1 MTGLARRGRGQGA
14 HSPRITAPA
23 VRWPATALLLV
34 WHVGACDPGQEPA
47 SPRVSRDD
55 AGVEAVRHGKLED
68 YGYPVYV
75 PEDLVVIGTDDG
87 HPETS
92 FGMVEGLDVLED
104 GTIAVL
110 DGHAG
115 EVRTFAPDGS
125 FIRRISRKGAGPGEI
140 SDMTLALV
148 GVGQM
153 SFALPDVANQSVTV
167 FSADGEV
174 VATHRFDI
182 EETYIP
188 EWRPAG
194 DSRPAVRISSPASE
208 VLALGSLDGS
218 MSDTLAVVTRPPEP
232 DAPDG
237 RQPVWLDH
245 LVWSFAEP
253 AVAVAGWMFA
263 PRFTIHA
270 TGGPVRTVSW
280 AHESAALTEDEK
292 DAIVRIIVRGM
303 GMDDAEIPEDFRNS
317 FRLPDRLPA
326 MADIEVGD
334 DLILVLRVRPVE
346 SMDRRVIYTFKAAG
360 FGGRMWDAFS
370 LGGEYLG
377 ALDLGAPAD
386 VYDIPGDTIIG
397 VRENDVGL
405 QQVFLARLPGELG
418 AER

>member
-1 MTGLARRGRGQGA
+1 M
-14 HSPRITAPA
+14 
-23 VRWPATALLLV
+23 
-34 WHVGACDPGQEPA
+34 
-47 SPRVSRDD
+47 
-55 AGVEAVRHGKLED
+55 
-68 YGYPVYV
+68 
-75 PEDLVVIGTDDG
+75 
-87 HPETS
+87 
-92 FGMVEGLDVLED
+92 LED

-125 FIRRISRKGAGPGEI
+125 FIRRISRMGAGPGEI
-140 SDMTLALV
+140 SGNMTLALV

-194 DSRPAVRISSPASE
+194 GSRPAVRIFSPASE

-232 DAPDG
+232 
-237 RQPVWLDH
+237 
-245 LVWSFAEP
+245 
-253 AVAVAGWMFA
+253 
-263 PRFTIHA
+263 
-270 TGGPVRTVSW
+270 
-280 AHESAALTEDEK
+280 
-292 DAIVRIIVRGM
+292 
-303 GMDDAEIPEDFRNS
+303 
-317 FRLPDRLPA
+317 
-326 MADIEVGD
+326 
-334 DLILVLRVRPVE
+334 E

-370 LGGEYLG
+370 FGGEYLG
-377 ALDLGAPAD
+377 ALDLGGPAD
-386 VYDIPGDTIIG
+386 VYDIRGDTIVG

-405 QQVFLARLPGELG
+405 QQVFLARLPGQLG